1 MRAGLLN
8 EIIEIWRPFIYKNE
22 VGASTTVWK
31 KDEILRA
38 NVKHNNMN
46 RSVQVNEVFY
56 DQTKIFT
63 VRRYVDIDE
72 NCRIKYQDKFYRIIS
87 IDSNR
92 ELNQKTIICD
102 RINE

>member
-22 VGASTTVWK
+22 VGSSTTIWK

-56 DQTKIFT
+56 DQTKVFI

-102 RINE
+102 RVNE

>member
-1 MRAGLLN
+1 
-8 EIIEIWRPFIYKNE
+8 
-22 VGASTTVWK
+22 
-31 KDEILRA
+31 
-38 NVKHNNMN
+38 MN

-56 DQTKIFT
+56 DQTKVFI

-92 ELNQKTIICD
+92 EQNQKTIICD
-102 RINE
+102 RVNE